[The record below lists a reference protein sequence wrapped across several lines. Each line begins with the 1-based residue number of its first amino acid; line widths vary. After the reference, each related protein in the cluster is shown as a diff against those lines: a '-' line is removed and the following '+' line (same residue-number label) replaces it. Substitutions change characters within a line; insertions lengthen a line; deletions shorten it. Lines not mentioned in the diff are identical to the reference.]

1 MDTFGVLNIS
11 MCTME
16 GGILQRLSEELE
28 EDLGPTVIKPRNRK
42 DSPDVSKRD
51 NSRTHDV
58 PVSVDLEANQKG
70 QAEKMTMLTELIDN
84 SNTLKSDV
92 ENSGTRA
99 HSRRAATKIS

>member
-1 MDTFGVLNIS
+1 MKCKIELLWNFKFWTLLVYLIFQCVPWKVAFY
-11 MCTME
+11 
-16 GGILQRLSEELE
+16 SE
-28 EDLGPTVIKPRNRK
+28 

-58 PVSVDLEANQKG
+58 PVSVDQEVNQKG
-70 QAEKMTMLTELIDN
+70 QAEKMTVVTELIDN